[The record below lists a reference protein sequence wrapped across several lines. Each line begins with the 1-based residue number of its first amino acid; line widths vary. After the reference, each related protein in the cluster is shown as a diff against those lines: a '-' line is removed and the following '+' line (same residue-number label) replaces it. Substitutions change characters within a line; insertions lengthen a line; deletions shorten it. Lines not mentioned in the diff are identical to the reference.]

1 MFLNDDTKSSL
12 YTLLKGSDICV
23 EEIRKNFGSWSLLPR
38 QLLPLLP
45 FLDANKTQLP
55 GD

>member
-1 MFLNDDTKSSL
+1 MFLDDGTKSSL

-23 EEIRKNFGSWSLLPR
+23 EEIRKNFGRWNLLPR
-38 QLLPLLP
+38 QLLLLQP
-45 FLDANKTQLP
+45 SLDASQTQLP